1 MHFAARPSS
10 RHNPTPEVGSRAFRV
25 TLTALA
31 WLGCSA
37 CFWFLSSVAGPAAGA
52 LMFLPVIVTGAVWGF
67 WAGFWAG
74 LLGFALTAYPLYLLA
89 PEPRGFL
96 LTIFRDGGPPAVVA
110 TIIGGTVGHL
120 RDLRLRL
127 QAQHQ
132 QLMHYAQHDALTA
145 LLNRPALE
153 ARLAHQL
160 EQGVSTTVLFIDL
173 DGFKA
178 INDSFGHAVGDE
190 LLQAVAQRLRSNV
203 RSVDLVARLGGDEFV
218 LAFPGLSTEQ
228 LKQVAQKLLRV
239 LTAPFSVQGQTLR
252 IGASIGVSTHSANT
266 HDVATLL
273 RQADDAMYS
282 VKQRGKNDYAF
293 FE

>member
-1 MHFAARPSS
+1 MHFAAQPSS
-10 RHNPTPEVGSRAFRV
+10 RPDDDKGGSHAFRV

-37 CFWFLSSVAGPAAGA
+37 GFWLLGSVAGPAAGA

-74 LLGFALTAYPLYLLA
+74 LFGFALTAYPLYLLA

-96 LTIFRDGGPPAVVA
+96 LTVLTDGGPPTVVA
-110 TIIGGTVGHL
+110 TIMGGTVGYL

-132 QLMHYAQHDALTA
+132 QLIHYAQHDALTA

-153 ARLAHQL
+153 ARLSLQL
-160 EQGVSTTVLFIDL
+160 EQRISTTVLFIDL
-173 DGFKA
+173 DGFKKV
-178 INDSFGHAVGDE
+178 NDTFGHAVGDE

-203 RSVDLVARLGGDEFV
+203 RGVDLVARLGGDEFV
-218 LAFPGLSTEQ
+218 LAFPDLSTEQ
-228 LKQVAQKLLRV
+228 LEQVAQKLLGV
-239 LTAPFSVQGQTLR
+239 LTTPFSVRGQTLH
-252 IGASIGVSTHSANT
+252 IGASIGVSTHSADT

-273 RQADDAMYS
+273 KQADDAMYR
-282 VKQRGKNDYAF
+282 VKQQGKNSYTF
-293 FE
+293 F